1 MKLKLSKLASL
12 LTAVLFL
19 AATAPARSE
28 LAPPAPDA
36 VMNLDLHTHTY
47 CSDGGETPETVV
59 GKAAEAGVE
68 FLAVTDHDTMTCVSR
83 AKKEADAKGV
93 RLIAGIE
100 ISVGA
105 GSMHVLG
112 LGVDAENAAL
122 KALMESADHERIRR
136 AEAIVQKLNDLNAG
150 KPIDFLADLVLTK
163 VNKNRV
169 IDGAEPIGAEAAA
182 EMGREALLSG
192 FTGEIT
198 RPDIAQV
205 LVDKGYVADTKEAFS
220 KYIGNDGPAYV
231 PVQGPSFTDVL
242 DIIHNA
248 GGIAVLA
255 HPFTI
260 FKVPAD
266 LAKQYADFDALF
278 RALVEAGLDGVE
290 AYQPQTQYTKDN
302 ETKLSA
308 ALITLPEKA
317 RRKLLYVPSSD
328 YHAHEKIGGKN
339 IGGLPMPKEE
349 AAKILRALNIHKPRA
364 AKSAK

>member
-1 MKLKLSKLASL
+1 MRL
-12 LTAVLFL
+12 
-19 AATAPARSE
+19 
-28 LAPPAPDA
+28 
-36 VMNLDLHTHTY
+36 
-47 CSDGGETPETVV
+47 
-59 GKAAEAGVE
+59 
-68 FLAVTDHDTMTCVSR
+68 VS
-83 AKKEADAKGV
+83 
-93 RLIAGIE
+93 GIE

-105 GSMHVLG
+105 GSMHILG

-122 KALMESADHERIRR
+122 KTLMENADHERIRR
-136 AEAIVQKLNDLNAG
+136 AEVIVQKLNALNAG
-150 KPIDFLADLVLTK
+150 KPIDFLSDLVLTK

-169 IDGAEPIGAEAAA
+169 IDGLEPISGEEAGD
-182 EMGREALLSG
+182 MGRESLLSG

-255 HPFTI
+255 HPFTV
-260 FKVPAD
+260 FKLPGD
-266 LAKQYADFDALF
+266 LAKQYPDFDALF

-290 AYQPQTQYTKDN
+290 AYQPKTQYTKDN
-302 ETKLSA
+302 EARLSA
-308 ALITLPEKA
+308 ALNTLPKKA
-317 RRKLLYVPSSD
+317 RRKLLYVPASD

-339 IGGLPMPKEE
+339 IGGLAMPKEE
-349 AAKILRALNIHKPRA
+349 ASKILRALNIHKPRA